1 MTVITRS
8 SEIKVSTRVRQ
19 VTSLLDVPAVKRSD
33 LKWDVNLPLDE
44 KPWSVGLITGPSG
57 CGKSTIADTLWEG
70 QVIRS
75 LDWPED
81 RSILDSFPKGMG
93 AQEIVGLL
101 TAVGLGSAPAWLR
114 PHHVLS
120 TGEQFRATMARALAE
135 AGERKANAKTQN
147 GAPLVVD
154 EFTSVVDRQV
164 AKVCSHAIQKTVR
177 RRGQQLIAVS
187 CHSDIVDWLQPDWV
201 YQPHL
206 SEFTWR
212 HLQRRPPLHLEIAP
226 VNRAVWKI
234 FRRHHYLNARLPFG
248 PGPQA
253 YGGWVDGECVAF
265 AWVCGLPHPSQRA
278 QRMRRV
284 RRLVVLPDWQ
294 GLGIGTRMEE
304 YLAQWYVEHGYRF
317 RSVVSH
323 PGMVRYY
330 LRSPRWRV
338 ERRPAEQAT
347 LRMLRS
353 GRTAQKHL
361 SKHQA
366 DARNLLTYAFVY
378 VPPEGTARADG

>member
-19 VTSLLDVPAVKRSD
+19 ITSLLDVPAARRTD
-33 LKWDVNLPLDE
+33 LKWDVNLPLGE
-44 KPWSVGLITGPSG
+44 QPWQIGLITGPSG
-57 CGKSTIADTLWEG
+57 CGKSTIADELWPG
-70 QVIRS
+70 QVVRQ
-75 LDWPED
+75 LDWPPD
-81 RSILDSFPKGMG
+81 RSILDSFPKGVG

-101 TAVGLGSAPAWLR
+101 TSVGLGSAPAWLR

-120 TGEQFRATMARALAE
+120 TGEQFRATMARALAQ
-135 AGERKANAKTQN
+135 ADDT
-147 GAPLVVD
+147 APLVVD

-164 AKVCSHAIQKTVR
+164 AKICSHAIQKTVR
-177 RRGQQLIAVS
+177 KRGQRLVAVS
-187 CHSDIVDWLQPDWV
+187 CHADIVDWLQPDWV

-212 HLQRRPPLHLEIAP
+212 CLQRRPRLQLEIAP
-226 VNRAVWKI
+226 VSRAVWKI

-253 YGGWVDGECVAF
+253 YGGFVNGQCVAF
-265 AWVCGLPHPSQRA
+265 AWVCGLPHPAASVQN
-278 QRMRRV
+278 MRRV

-330 LRSPRWRV
+330 LRSPRWRL
-338 ERRPAEQAT
+338 ERRPAENVK
-347 LRMLRS
+347 LLRS
-353 GRTAQKHL
+353 GRTAQRHL

-378 VPPEGTARADG
+378 VPPDGTRRAD